1 MKKYTKTI
9 LSEGKNNFKNNIFTF
24 NEWSAPTTNDPDVI
38 KWLISSFKLVGRK
51 IEGFRTIGNSSYHTR
66 QYIEGYAYKHSKIE
80 DENERKEK
88 SKYDNIPPNIRFNR
102 SLLLEKPFLIEFE
115 DEQVF
120 EVISRFPSEFRLSMD
135 AISCIDFDE
144 NIHSNLLFYPCIGKS
159 ISSVEIK
166 TFSTDKD
173 PLFGEY
179 FDKEH
184 SKVELVEKI
193 ILWLDDGNGI
203 SLKCGFAAFFQVNYI
218 NSDYKIKRI
227 SFENL
232 KKGLMNWEDLHNDET
247 LGFRGKSASLFT
259 NEKKISRADDFVI
272 TLYTDKKT
280 SKLNISIFDFL
291 LFDLSITIFTNCIF
305 DEYDDYEF
313 TKEQWNLILIESEK
327 LLSFTLFDDLFE
339 YLKNKNINNCNGMN
353 YLLTKM
359 NIYGVEFWND
369 KSKFKTQLDD
379 IRRWSD
385 LLLSDCDTIK
395 IMGI

>member
-1 MKKYTKTI
+1 M
-9 LSEGKNNFKNNIFTF
+9 
-24 NEWSAPTTNDPDVI
+24 
-38 KWLISSFKLVGRK
+38 
-51 IEGFRTIGNSSYHTR
+51 
-66 QYIEGYAYKHSKIE
+66 
-80 DENERKEK
+80 
-88 SKYDNIPPNIRFNR
+88 
-102 SLLLEKPFLIEFE
+102 IEFE
-115 DEQVF
+115 DKQILEI
-120 EVISRFPSEFRLSMD
+120 ISRFPSEYRLNMN
-135 AISCIDFDE
+135 AIPCDIENDE
-144 NIHSNLLFYPCIGKS
+144 NINSNILFSPCIGKS
-159 ISSVEIK
+159 INSVEIK
-166 TFSTDKD
+166 TYTTNKD
-173 PLFGEY
+173 PLFGKC

-203 SLKCGFAAFFQVNYI
+203 SLKCGFAGFFQVNYI
-218 NSDYKIKRI
+218 NSDYKVKRI
-227 SFENL
+227 SFEKL
-232 KKGLMNWEDLHNDET
+232 KQGLMNWEDLHNDET

-305 DEYDDYEF
+305 DEYDNYEF

-327 LLSFTLFDDLFE
+327 LLSFMLFDDLFE

-359 NIYGVEFWND
+359 NIYGVDFWND